1 MKQYLISATLF
12 GLMVLMTA
20 CSKDDVPATRGGD
33 AANAKTILIYM
44 AGKNDLS
51 YALERNLK
59 QIKEGSKHIGEN
71 DNLLVFV
78 RRNNGLEEPW
88 LARIKSGVVTDSM
101 SLSNMGITSSD
112 DQSRA
117 CDPIVMEGVLRY
129 AFSHYPA
136 MNGNYGL
143 VLWGHGSGWLIE
155 QEVTPKNSR
164 RGFGVDVGDNNSNDR
179 RWINITTMANIL
191 KELPHMKFIMGDC
204 CCLMCL
210 ENLYELRNTC
220 DYIIGSPAEIPYS
233 GAPYDQIVPDFF
245 ADGKFYTDII
255 DKYYSNIMGNL
266 PLTAVKTSEMDNLAQ
281 VTRQTLQAVKEKI
294 GNGYADMTGLIHYY
308 HTDKQDKFFPEYN
321 IFYDA
326 GDYIRTY
333 APEAVYQQW
342 RQALDRTVI
351 DSRMATKW
359 NTDKPWSN
367 KYSDFTVTKEK
378 FHGVSMFVSQDPS
391 RGNYARYNKD
401 IKQMAWYETVGG
413 I

>member
-1 MKQYLISATLF
+1 M
-12 GLMVLMTA
+12 
-20 CSKDDVPATRGGD
+20 
-33 AANAKTILIYM
+33 
-44 AGKNDLS
+44 
-51 YALERNLK
+51 
-59 QIKEGSKHIGEN
+59 
-71 DNLLVFV
+71 

-210 ENLYELRNTC
+210 ENLNELRNTC

>member
-1 MKQYLISATLF
+1 MKQCLISATLF

-129 AFSHYPA
+129 AFSPYPA

-220 DYIIGSPAEIPYS
+220 DYIISSPAEIPYS

>member
-33 AANAKTILIYM
+33 ATNAKTILIYM

-112 DQSRA
+112 DQNRA

-164 RGFGVDVGDNNSNDR
+164 RGFGVDIGDNNSNDR
-179 RWINITTMANIL
+179 CWINITTMANIL

-245 ADGKFYTDII
+245 ADGKFYTNII

-281 VTRQTLQAVKEKI
+281 VTHQTLQAVKEKI

-351 DSRMATKW
+351 DTRMATKW

-391 RGNYARYNKD
+391 RGNYARYNED
-401 IKQMAWYETVGG
+401 IKQMAWYEAVGG